1 MQGPVFMEGSH
12 PHQACMRF
20 SIFIARAI
28 SDSKIMAGPKIDV
41 HAKNLHV
48 GLCGRNLELKNF
60 QI

>member
-1 MQGPVFMEGSH
+1 
-12 PHQACMRF
+12 MRF